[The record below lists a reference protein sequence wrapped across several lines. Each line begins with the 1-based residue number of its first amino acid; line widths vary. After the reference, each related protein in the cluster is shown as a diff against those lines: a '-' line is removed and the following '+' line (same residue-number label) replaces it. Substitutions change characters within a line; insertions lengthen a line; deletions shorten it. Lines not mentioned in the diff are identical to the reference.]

1 MPDDAFPRAEFGL
14 PIVFHFKDGQKK
26 DDRNSEFQDPPES
39 ELCPAGSMRMA
50 SPIILRPIA
59 FGDGRRGVPLI
70 MRLNTQPLHQVEL
83 KVRGRTIH
91 TAGPEGIRNPTLANY
106 RGSPMSGLTATG
118 SALEA
123 FVNFAKNNEFKEVEN

>member
-1 MPDDAFPRAEFGL
+1 M

-26 DDRNSEFQDPPES
+26 DDRNADLLDPPES

-50 SPIILRPIA
+50 SPIILRPLA

-70 MRLNTQPLHQVEL
+70 MRLNTEPLQQVDL

-91 TAGPEGIRNPTLANY
+91 VAGQEGIRNPELANY
-106 RGSPMSGLTATG
+106 RGSPMQGLTAAG

-123 FVNFAKNNEFKEVEN
+123 FVNFAKDNEFKEMGN